1 MSRVQLAGNVPNLE
15 EAPDFCGRLAPH
27 EVSPGYTNSISS
39 QSLEGWAPGLAQGA
53 R

>member
-27 EVSPGYTNSISS
+27 EVSPGYTSSISS
-39 QSLEGWAPGLAQGA
+39 QSLEGSAPELVQNT